1 MSSRLRRG
9 ASTSSRP
16 PSRPKQLFG
25 DLPAALVLALLSA
38 TCVSQVDAFSASFV
52 TPLHLAA
59 RRAVLAERTTPT
71 YSNSS
76 QAVPTISNSTTTN
89 VGRYGHS
96 AVFLDATN
104 TLLFIGGQVGDNGTV
119 VTADVLQFDLS
130 SAFLWGPRPLSA
142 IPDNPASAPLLE
154 AGLPP
159 HAWAAAALDA
169 ANTTWLI
176 GGVTQNCEADGI
188 AYTLAASGSGA
199 QKGWTSPRVS
209 PHAPPRRRQAQA
221 VPVFNRTTS
230 GADLYVFGG
239 IAERYTCSEETI
251 GYFGIDRWDTVGGT
265 VETLPWNDPANWPG
279 KTYDPPVSDYTAT
292 LLADKASIVI
302 IGGQTAA
309 GDLVGM
315 GSVQVFNTSLRSWL
329 SKVRPHA
336 SRPAARP
343 G

>member
-1 MSSRLRRG
+1 MRRRG
-9 ASTSSRP
+9 GGRRRRSRSST
-16 PSRPKQLFG
+16 
-25 DLPAALVLALLSA
+25 
-38 TCVSQVDAFSASFV
+38 
-52 TPLHLAA
+52 A
-59 RRAVLAERTTPT
+59 RRAARTCTC
-71 YSNSS
+71 
-76 QAVPTISNSTTTN
+76 
-89 VGRYGHS
+89 
-96 AVFLDATN
+96 L
-104 TLLFIGGQVGDNGTV
+104 
-119 VTADVLQFDLS
+119 
-130 SAFLWGPRPLSA
+130 
-142 IPDNPASAPLLE
+142 
-154 AGLPP
+154 
-159 HAWAAAALDA
+159 
-169 ANTTWLI
+169 
-176 GGVTQNCEADGI
+176 
-188 AYTLAASGSGA
+188 
-199 QKGWTSPRVS
+199 
-209 PHAPPRRRQAQA
+209 
-221 VPVFNRTTS
+221 
-230 GADLYVFGG
+230 GG